1 MAKNRIMQGQPPG
14 FSTPGPTPSN
24 LATPVVP
31 PSRMTFV
38 IVPRFNM
45 ATLITLIEPLRVA
58 NYLAPE
64 PLYQW
69 EILSPDGPEIPA
81 SNGLTITAQPLDDRN
96 RRGETVF
103 VLASWGAEDYGNRD
117 LAAWLRRQSRDGT
130 RLCAVELGCYL
141 LARAGLLSD
150 RPLATHW
157 SWAPGFQERYPDVPL
172 VEQLYTLDGPTL
184 SCAGGM
190 GGVDLMLRLIADRHG
205 DGLAGEVADQILH
218 QPLRPPEAPQRR
230 TLGQVTPGQGTDQFS
245 PTLRQAIALI
255 EATIAEPLP
264 VPRIADQVGL
274 SQRQLE
280 RLFHKGL
287 GCSVVQF
294 GTLVRLQH
302 ARVLLIATK
311 LSVREIATA
320 TGFNALSHF
329 ASAFRKCFD
338 RRPSDYRQGW
348 APTEA
353 TPSWPGTLTGYLET
367 LRDRTTRAVRSKPSS
382 FDFVSSSVAPSEK
395 KPKAHDERRL
405 KQTPG

>member
-1 MAKNRIMQGQPPG
+1 MSKNRI
-14 FSTPGPTPSN
+14 SLGPA
-24 LATPVVP
+24 LAPHMRSPVAPMTRV
-31 PSRMTFV
+31 TFV
-38 IVPRFNM
+38 LVPRFNM

-64 PLYQW
+64 PLYHW
-69 EILSPDGPEIPA
+69 EILSPDGPDVPA
-81 SNGLTITAQPLDDRN
+81 SNGLSIAALPLDDRN
-96 RRGETVF
+96 RRGEIVF
-103 VLASWGAEDYGNRD
+103 ALASWGAEDYAGRD
-117 LAAWLRRQSRDGT
+117 LIGWLRRQAREGA

-141 LARAGLLSD
+141 LARAGLLAD
-150 RPLATHW
+150 RQIATHW
-157 SWAPGFQERYPDVPL
+157 SWAPGFQERYPDVAL
-172 VEQLYTLDGPTL
+172 VEQIFTLGDAIL

-190 GGVDLMLRLIADRHG
+190 AGVDLMLRLIADTHG
-205 DGLAGEVADQILH
+205 DGMAGEVADQIIH
-218 QPLRPPEAPQRR
+218 QPIRPATAPQRR
-230 TLGQVTPGQGTDQFS
+230 TLGQGTDQF
-245 PTLRQAIALI
+245 PPILRRAIALI
-255 EATIAEPLP
+255 EDNIAEPLP
-264 VPRIADQVGL
+264 VPVIADQLGL

-320 TGFNALSHF
+320 TGFNSLSHF

-353 TPSWPGTLTGYLET
+353 TPSWPGTLTSYLET
-367 LRDRTTRAVRSKPSS
+367 LQQRTARAVRDSTGPLAS
-382 FDFVSSSVAPSEK
+382 
-395 KPKAHDERRL
+395 
-405 KQTPG
+405 G

>member
-1 MAKNRIMQGQPPG
+1 MSKNRISSGPPVL
-14 FSTPGPTPSN
+14 T
-24 LATPVVP
+24 TPVAPMTRV
-31 PSRMTFV
+31 TFV

-45 ATLITLIEPLRVA
+45 ATLITMIEPLRVA
-58 NYLAPE
+58 NYLAPQ
-64 PLYQW
+64 PLYAW
-69 EILSPDGPEIPA
+69 DILSPDGPEIPA
-81 SNGLTITAQPLDDRN
+81 SNGLSITALPLDDRN

-103 VLASWGAEDYGNRD
+103 ALASWGAEDYANRD
-117 LAAWLRRQSRDGT
+117 LLGWLRRQSRDGA

-141 LARAGLLSD
+141 LARAGLLTD
-150 RPLATHW
+150 RQLATHW

-172 VEQLYTLDGPTL
+172 IEQLYTRDPPVL

-190 GGVDLMLRLIADRHG
+190 AGVDLMLTLIADRHG
-205 DGLAGEVADQILH
+205 DAMAGEVADQMLH
-218 QPLRPPEAPQRR
+218 QPIRPATAPQRR
-230 TLGQVTPGQGTDQFS
+230 TLSHGTDDFS
-245 PTLRQAIALI
+245 PTLRRAIALI
-255 EATIAEPLP
+255 EEN
-264 VPRIADQVGL
+264 IADPLTVPDVAAELGL

-280 RLFHKGL
+280 RLFHRGL

-348 APTEA
+348 APSET

-367 LRDRTTRAVRSKPSS
+367 LQQRTARAVRSKSSS
-382 FDFVSSSVAPSEK
+382 FDFVSSSG
-395 KPKAHDERRL
+395 KPNEE
-405 KQTPG
+405 

>member
-1 MAKNRIMQGQPPG
+1 MSENRILTAPAPQ
-14 FSTPGPTPSN
+14 
-24 LATPVVP
+24 LRTPVAP
-31 PSRMTFV
+31 PTRVSFI

-58 NYLAPE
+58 NYLATE

-96 RRGETVF
+96 RRGELVF
-103 VLASWGAEDYGNRD
+103 ALASWGAEDYANRD
-117 LAAWLRRQSRDGT
+117 LLGWLRRQSRDGA

-141 LARAGLLSD
+141 LARAGLLTD
-150 RPLATHW
+150 RSVATHW
-157 SWAPGFQERYPDVPL
+157 SWAPGFQERYPDIPL
-172 VEQLYTLDGPTL
+172 VEQLFTLGDSILT
-184 SCAGGM
+184 CAGGM
-190 GGVDLMLRLIADRHG
+190 AGVDMMLRLIADRHG
-205 DGLAGEVADQILH
+205 EGLAGEIADQILH
-218 QPLRPPEAPQRR
+218 QRVRPATAPQRR
-230 TLGQVTPGQGTDQFS
+230 TLGQGTDEFPPVLQ
-245 PTLRQAIALI
+245 QAIALI
-255 EATIAEPLP
+255 EDNIADPLP
-264 VPRIADQVGL
+264 VPEIADHLGL

-348 APTEA
+348 AATEA
-353 TPSWPGTLTGYLET
+353 TPSWPGTLSAYIEA
-367 LRDRTTRAVRSKPSS
+367 LRQRTTRAVRDGTSS
-382 FDFVSSSVAPSEK
+382 FDFVSSSGDPSE
-395 KPKAHDERRL
+395 E
-405 KQTPG
+405 

>member
-1 MAKNRIMQGQPPG
+1 MSKNRILSAPP
-14 FSTPGPTPSN
+14 PVPQLLRPVAPPTRVS
-24 LATPVVP
+24 
-31 PSRMTFV
+31 FV

-69 EILSPDGPEIPA
+69 EILSPDGTEIPA
-81 SNGLTITAQPLDDRN
+81 SNGLSITAQPLDDRN
-96 RRGETVF
+96 RRGETIF
-103 VLASWGAEDYGNRD
+103 ALASWGAEDYANRE
-117 LAAWLRRQSRDGT
+117 LFAWLRRQSRDGA

-141 LARAGLLSD
+141 LARAGLLTG

-172 VEQLYTLDGPTL
+172 VEQLYTLGDSILT
-184 SCAGGM
+184 CAGGM

-205 DGLAGEVADQILH
+205 EGMAGEVADQILT
-218 QPLRPPEAPQRR
+218 PPIRPPTAPQRR
-230 TLGQVTPGQGTDQFS
+230 TLGQGTDQF
-245 PTLRQAIALI
+245 PPILRRAIALI
-255 EATIAEPLP
+255 EAN
-264 VPRIADQVGL
+264 IADPLTVPDLADSLGL

-329 ASAFRKCFD
+329 ASAFRKCFA

-348 APTEA
+348 APTEPA
-353 TPSWPGTLTGYLET
+353 PSWPGTLTGYLET
-367 LRDRTTRAVRSKPSS
+367 LQQRTTRAVRSKASS
-382 FDFVSSSVAPSEK
+382 FDLISSSVEPRPDESEISDDLAT
-395 KPKAHDERRL
+395 PKIF
-405 KQTPG
+405 

>member
-1 MAKNRIMQGQPPG
+1 VRLPHRYFDSYPFGMSKNRLLSAPP
-14 FSTPGPTPSN
+14 PVPQLLRPVAPPTRVSF
-24 LATPVVP
+24 VV
-31 PSRMTFV
+31 
-38 IVPRFNM
+38 VPRFNM
-45 ATLITLIEPLRVA
+45 ATLITMIEPLRVA

-81 SNGLTITAQPLDDRN
+81 SNGLSITAQPLDDRN
-96 RRGETVF
+96 RRGETIF
-103 VLASWGAEDYGNRD
+103 ALASWGAEDYANRE
-117 LAAWLRRQSRDGT
+117 LLAWLRRQSRDGA

-141 LARAGLLSD
+141 LARAGLLTG
-150 RPLATHW
+150 RRLATHW
-157 SWAPGFQERYPDVPL
+157 SWAPGFQERYPDIPL
-172 VEQLYTLDGPTL
+172 VEQLYTLGDSILT
-184 SCAGGM
+184 CAGGM

-205 DGLAGEVADQILH
+205 EGMAGEVADQILY
-218 QPLRPPEAPQRR
+218 QPIRPPTAPQRR
-230 TLGQVTPGQGTDQFS
+230 TLGQGTDQF
-245 PTLRQAIALI
+245 PPILRRAIALI
-255 EATIAEPLP
+255 EEN
-264 VPRIADQVGL
+264 IADPLTVPEVADELGL

-348 APTEA
+348 APTEPA
-353 TPSWPGTLTGYLET
+353 PSWPGTLTGYLET
-367 LRDRTTRAVRSKPSS
+367 LQQRTTRAVRSKASS
-382 FDFVSSSVAPSEK
+382 FDFVSSSE
-395 KPKAHDERRL
+395 
-405 KQTPG
+405 

>member
-1 MAKNRIMQGQPPG
+1 MSENRILTAPAPQLRSPVAPP
-14 FSTPGPTPSN
+14 
-24 LATPVVP
+24 ARV
-31 PSRMTFV
+31 TFV
-38 IVPRFNM
+38 CVPRFNM
-45 ATLITLIEPLRVA
+45 ATLITMIEPLRVA
-58 NYLAPE
+58 NYLSPQ

-81 SNGLTITAQPLDDRN
+81 SNGLSLTAGPLDDRS
-96 RRGETVF
+96 RRGELVF
-103 VLASWGAEDYGNRD
+103 ALASWGAEDYANRD
-117 LAAWLRRQSRDGT
+117 LLAWLRRQSRDGA

-141 LARAGLLSD
+141 LARAGLVTD
-150 RPLATHW
+150 QPLATHW

-172 VEQLYTLDGPTL
+172 VEHLFTLGDGVI

-190 GGVDLMLRLIADRHG
+190 AGVDLTLRLIADRHG
-205 DGLAGEVADQILH
+205 EGLAGEVADQILH
-218 QPLRPPEAPQRR
+218 HPIRPPTAPQRR
-230 TLGQVTPGQGTDQFS
+230 TLGQETDQF
-245 PTLRQAIALI
+245 PPILRQAIALI
-255 EATIAEPLP
+255 EANIADPLP
-264 VPRIADQVGL
+264 VPAIADRLGV

-280 RLFHKGL
+280 RQFHKGL

-348 APTEA
+348 AATEPA
-353 TPSWPGTLTGYLET
+353 PSWPGTLSAYLEN
-367 LRDRTTRAVRSKPSS
+367 LQRRAG
-382 FDFVSSSVAPSEK
+382 
-395 KPKAHDERRL
+395 HDL
-405 KQTPG
+405 SAKDHG